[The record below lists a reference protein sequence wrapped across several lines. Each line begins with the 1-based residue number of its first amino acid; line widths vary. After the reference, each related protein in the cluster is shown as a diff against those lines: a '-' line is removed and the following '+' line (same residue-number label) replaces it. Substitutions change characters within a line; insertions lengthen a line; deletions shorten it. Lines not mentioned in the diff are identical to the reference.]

1 MRSTTVTSSISTRP
15 RSSSLTDRASVRG
28 VKRRVRKNRK
38 RGVEV
43 QPKRRA
49 IFGFGKVVLGLG
61 VAAALGVAG
70 LELSEH
76 LEQSELFE
84 LERIEVTGNTRASES
99 ALVRLSGIALKDNLM
114 AMDVDATAR
123 MVEAHPWVAEATVS
137 RRWPKG
143 VELHVVEHEPR
154 VLVALDHFYYANAD
168 GTIVKRYSPGERET
182 LPVVTGL
189 SREQI
194 ETDDGESR
202 AKLLLA
208 LRFLDELDATLGAA
222 APGIEEIH
230 VDTAMGLSFTQPDD
244 KTRVVIGHPPWAERI
259 TRLDRVKEAL
269 ERRGVEASTIML
281 DGQQRKDRAVARLE
295 SGPGEP

>member
-1 MRSTTVTSSISTRP
+1 MTSSISTRP

-38 RGVEV
+38 RGGEV
-43 QPKRRA
+43 QPKTRA
-49 IFGFGKVVLGLG
+49 LFGFGKVLLGLG

-76 LEQSELFE
+76 LEKSELFE

-99 ALVRLSGIALKDNLM
+99 SLVRLSGIALKDNLM

-123 MVEAHPWVAEATVS
+123 MVEAHPWVAAATVS

-222 APGIEEIH
+222 APSIEEIH
-230 VDTAMGLSFTQPDD
+230 VDTAVGLSFTQPNDD
-244 KTRVVIGHPPWAERI
+244 TRVVIGHPPWAARI

-295 SGPGEP
+295 SAPGEP